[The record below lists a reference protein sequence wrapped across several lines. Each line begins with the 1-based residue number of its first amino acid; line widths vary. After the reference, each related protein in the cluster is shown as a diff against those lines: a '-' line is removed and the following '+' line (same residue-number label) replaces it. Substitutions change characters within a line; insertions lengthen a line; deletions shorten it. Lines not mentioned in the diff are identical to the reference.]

1 MTTYD
6 TVSATRA
13 ETPVAAVTG
22 GLRRH
27 ARWLRP
33 LGALALLGVLVWR
46 VGTGPFVAGI
56 GMVNGPSV
64 AAALGIG
71 IVTTVCCAW
80 RWSVIADGLGAS
92 VPMRAAIPAYY
103 CSQFLNLTL
112 PGGIVGDVHRAVR
125 HGRSDGD
132 VGRSARVVAWERA
145 AGQVVQI
152 ALTVVVLAALPS
164 PLRGAM
170 PLVVLGL
177 ALAAVVIAILLRL
190 APESSRI
197 GRTRAAVV
205 ADVRQGLIGRRAL
218 TAIVLASA
226 LVVAGHTATFLIAA
240 HAAGITAESDRLLP
254 TALVVLLAMSI
265 PLSIGGWGPR
275 EAVAAWA
282 FALAGL
288 TAAQGVSAAVVY
300 GVLVLFACLPG
311 ALVLLIAWRRRG

>member
-1 MTTYD
+1 MTAYET
-6 TVSATRA
+6 AT
-13 ETPVAAVTG
+13 AAPATAPLATLTS

-33 LGALALLGVLVWR
+33 VGALTLLAILVWR

-56 GMVNGPSV
+56 GMVDAPSV
-64 AAALGIG
+64 AAAVGIG

-103 CSQFLNLTL
+103 RSQFLNLTL
-112 PGGIVGDVHRAVR
+112 PGGVVGDVHRAVR
-125 HGRSDGD
+125 HGRADGD

-145 AGQVVQI
+145 AGQAVQI
-152 ALTVVVLAALPS
+152 ALTVVVLAVLPS
-164 PLRGAM
+164 PLRAAM
-170 PLVVLGL
+170 PAIGL
-177 ALAAVVIAILLRL
+177 AVAVAAVGIAILLRI
-190 APESSRI
+190 APDSSRI
-197 GRTRAAVV
+197 GRMRAAV
-205 ADVRQGLIGRRAL
+205 ASDARRGLLGRRAL

-226 LVVAGHTATFLIAA
+226 IVVAGHAATFLIAA
-240 HAAGITAESDRLLP
+240 HAAGITAESGRLLP

-288 TAAQGVSAAVVY
+288 SAAQGVSAAVVY

-311 ALVLLIAWRRRG
+311 ALVLLVAWRRRG